1 MTRRDASPPSS
12 TRRNES
18 TIAAQNA
25 SAISIRGAFVFLL
38 VGLVCCGAN
47 IASSIA
53 DESTEVRSQ
62 TEATQLATRYVQAAT
77 ARVRLNAEKAWY
89 DRMAGQLES
98 RASVE
103 ELTSDL
109 KTVLS
114 NDPPIGRKLTSIM
127 ESANQGFLN
136 ELEERLRASQA
147 EETRQ
152 IAEWSTT
159 RSSLNQQ
166 RSVVE
171 EAANSRRVVT
181 QIAFLLSVD
190 NRWFWLFGLIGA
202 IALAAACIHARRQG
216 FRRFLNGGKAK
227 ALRASQFLLVIIAIL
242 GVGTLATFLLGD
254 QIYETLV
261 FASAPGGES
270 VREQMKRDVEAVERE
285 VEQAKPLQAQ
295 SRTHFAAAV
304 DKSLRQLQSSA
315 APAAQLPQQWQK
327 HLDTMAAVHAGL
339 AVRTDAATRH
349 QADAIQLEE
358 EARRVAEREDEL
370 ASYHRMRGYLRMGMG
385 GFLASI
391 PLIGGLVL
399 TRSLRRR
406 QRSIRN
412 TCPQC
417 LGVGTFETVSNGG
430 LSGRA
435 GLEMVRCKNV
445 VSQHPFTECD
455 FTFAANYREME
466 KLCFPTLGIPQ
477 SGKTHWLLMVYREL
491 NRGNFPKAVQFSRI
505 KSPAAEELDEKVD
518 ALLNS
523 RVAPYATQSDTI
535 PHPLLFNFRD
545 SDPVGKSNLLVN
557 IFDYSGEVIQRMT
570 LEDHQ
575 RHRALEGDG
584 FLFFLDPTFPSE
596 PQAEAL
602 ARFRED
608 LYQVKG
614 IKVGTQLRIPVA
626 LCITKIDLLV
636 NQPFASPDGGG
647 VVGEFYQRLGG
658 IGWEMD
664 LASIALRSRIIH
676 ELRETIW
683 PGWQIERQI
692 HDLFG
697 GRFMYFPLSPVG
709 LDNVGET
716 DLSRR
721 VLAPVGIL
729 HPMMWLLHMNGY
741 PVLK

>member
-1 MTRRDASPPSS
+1 MISLALPSPQFTPRTPSENARPFAPTGFIPGVLMTLCVWLACC
-12 TRRNES
+12 
-18 TIAAQNA
+18 
-25 SAISIRGAFVFLL
+25 
-38 VGLVCCGAN
+38 VGNPAV
-47 IASSIA
+47 SKA
-53 DESTEVRSQ
+53 DESIETGSQ
-62 TEATQLATRYVQAAT
+62 TAASQLATRYVQAVT
-77 ARVRLNAEKAWY
+77 DRVRLNAEKSWC
-89 DRMAGQLES
+89 DRMAGQLQS
-98 RASVE
+98 RLSVQ
-103 ELTSDL
+103 ELASDL

-114 NDPPIGRKLTSIM
+114 NDPPIGQKMLSIM
-127 ESANQGFLN
+127 ENANQGFLN
-136 ELEERLRASQA
+136 GLEERLRASKD
-147 EETRQ
+147 EEARL
-152 IAEWSTT
+152 ISEWSTT
-159 RSSLNQQ
+159 RANLNQQ
-166 RSVVE
+166 RLVVE
-171 EAANSRRVVT
+171 EASNSRRVVT

-202 IALAAACIHARRQG
+202 VALAAACIHARRQG
-216 FRRFLNGGKAK
+216 VRRFLNGGKAK
-227 ALRASQFLLVIIAIL
+227 ALRASQFLLAIIAIL
-242 GVGTLATFLLGD
+242 AIGTLATFLLGD

-270 VREQMKRDVEAVERE
+270 VLEQMKREVESVERE
-285 VEQAKPLQAQ
+285 VELAKSSRAE
-295 SRTHFAAAV
+295 SRTRFTDAV
-304 DKSLRQLQSSA
+304 DKSVRQLQLSA
-315 APAAQLPQQWQK
+315 ASASQLPQQWQN
-327 HLDTMAAVHAGL
+327 HLETMAAVHAGL
-339 AVRTDAATRH
+339 AVRGDAAARH
-349 QADAIQLEE
+349 QQDVRQLED

-370 ASYHRMRGYLRMGMG
+370 ASYHRMRGYLRLGMG
-385 GFLASI
+385 GVLASI
-391 PLIGGLVL
+391 PLIGGLIL

-406 QRSIRN
+406 QRTIRN

-417 LGVGTFETVSNGG
+417 LGVGTFETVGGGG
-430 LSGRA
+430 LSGRS

-636 NQPFASPDGGG
+636 NQPYASPDGGG
-647 VVGEFYQRLGG
+647 VIGEFYQRLGE

-664 LASIALRSRIIH
+664 LASIASRSALIH